1 MSRSAEVRL
10 WAAQRISAMVLG
22 VCVFIHLIT
31 IMVAMRGGLS
41 AAEILDRTQG
51 NWAWLLFYVV
61 FVAAVVVHAPIGL
74 RSILEEWAGW
84 RGTWLDVLLALLA
97 LALGVWGLRAV
108 WGVFA

>member
-1 MSRSAEVRL
+1 MSRRAEVRL

-84 RGTWLDVLLALLA
+84 RGTWLDVLLVLLA